1 MERAEAET
9 RRVHEGHEGT
19 DADVGALAR
28 LALLLIVVTL
38 VVVASMLFL
47 FRRIVSR
54 EAASDAVPSPLA
66 ASPAPFEGPR
76 LEVGPEEALRNR
88 RIREE
93 EVLASYG
100 WVDRERGVVR
110 IPIERAKE
118 LLVERGL
125 PSTRNPATE
134 RPR

>member
-9 RRVHEGHEGT
+9 RRGHEGT
-19 DADVGALAR
+19 DADVGSLAR

-38 VVVASMLFL
+38 VVVAAILFL
-47 FRRIVSR
+47 FRQIVSR
-54 EAASDAVPSPLA
+54 EAAGDAVPSPLA

-76 LEVGPEEALRNR
+76 LEVDPEEALRNR

-93 EVLASYG
+93 EVLTSYG

-125 PSTRNPATE
+125 RSTRVPPEA
-134 RPR
+134 PR